1 MTIVTAL
8 RPTPAGVV
16 VELDG
21 VVWRT
26 LPVDAVVDAG
36 LGVGLVL
43 DRARA
48 VALARARRR
57 SRAEDVAVRALARR
71 EHSRTTLDARL
82 ARAGVGATV
91 RRETVER
98 AERRGL
104 VDDGRFAV
112 QRAQH
117 LAARGAG
124 DALVRDDLARQGIDE
139 PVTRSIVAE
148 LEPEAERAV
157 RIVAARGRSPRTIRY
172 LASKGFSEETL
183 EPYIAEIENGALG

>member
-26 LPVDAVVDAG
+26 LPVDAVVEAG
-36 LGVGLVL
+36 LGVGLEL

-104 VDDGRFAV
+104 VDDGRFAE

-117 LAARGAG
+117 LAERGAG

-139 PVTRSIVAE
+139 PVARSIVGRARAGGGTRCRGS
-148 LEPEAERAV
+148 LQHVGGARERSATS
-157 RIVAARGRSPRTIRY
+157 RRRGFPRRRSS
-172 LASKGFSEETL
+172 L
-183 EPYIAEIENGALG
+183 

>member
-57 SRAEDVAVRALARR
+57 SRADDVAVRALARR

-82 ARAGVGATV
+82 EYAVMDPPFLLADQRVTDTCARA
-91 RRETVER
+91 
-98 AERRGL
+98 
-104 VDDGRFAV
+104 
-112 QRAQH
+112 
-117 LAARGAG
+117 
-124 DALVRDDLARQGIDE
+124 
-139 PVTRSIVAE
+139 
-148 LEPEAERAV
+148 
-157 RIVAARGRSPRTIRY
+157 
-172 LASKGFSEETL
+172 
-183 EPYIAEIENGALG
+183 IEVV

>member
-1 MTIVTAL
+1 MTIVPAL
-8 RPTPAGVV
+8 RPPPAGVV

-57 SRAEDVAVRALARR
+57 SRADDVAVRALARR

-117 LAARGAG
+117 LAARGVG

-139 PVTRSIVAE
+139 PVARSIVAE
-148 LEPEAERAV
+148 LEPEAERAG
-157 RIVAARGRSPRTIRY
+157 RIVAARGRGPRTIRY

-183 EPYIAEIENGALG
+183 EPLIAEIENGALG

>member
-57 SRAEDVAVRALARR
+57 SRADDVAVRALARR

-104 VDDGRFAV
+104 VDDRRFAV

-117 LAARGAG
+117 LAGRGVG

-139 PVTRSIVAE
+139 PVARSIVAE
-148 LEPEAERAV
+148 LEPEAERAA

-172 LASKGFSEETL
+172 LAAKGFSEETL

>member
-8 RPTPAGVV
+8 RPTPAGIV

-57 SRAEDVAVRALARR
+57 SRADDVAVRAIARR

-98 AERRGL
+98 AERSGL

-139 PVTRSIVAE
+139 PVARSIVAE
-148 LEPEAERAV
+148 LEPEAERAAQ
-157 RIVAARGRSPRTIRY
+157 IVAAHGRSPRTIRY

-183 EPYIAEIENGALG
+183 EPLIAEIENGALG

>member
-139 PVTRSIVAE
+139 PVARSIVAE
-148 LEPEAERAV
+148 LEPEAERAA

-183 EPYIAEIENGALG
+183 EPLIAEIENGALG

>member
-8 RPTPAGVV
+8 QPTPAGVV

-36 LGVGLVL
+36 LHVGLVL

-57 SRAEDVAVRALARR
+57 SRADDVAVRAVARR

-98 AERRGL
+98 AERHGL

-112 QRAQH
+112 QRAQN
-117 LAARGAG
+117 LAGRGAG

-139 PVTRSIVAE
+139 PVARSIVAE
-148 LEPEAERAV
+148 LEPEAERAA

-183 EPYIAEIENGALG
+183 EPLIAEIENGALG

>member
-57 SRAEDVAVRALARR
+57 SRADDVAVRALARR

-104 VDDGRFAV
+104 FDDRRFAV

-117 LAARGAG
+117 LAGRGAG
-124 DALVRDDLARQGIDE
+124 DALVRADLARQGIDE
-139 PVTRSIVAE
+139 PVARSIVAE
-148 LEPEAERAV
+148 LEPEAERAA

-172 LASKGFSEETL
+172 LAAKGFSEETL

>member
-1 MTIVTAL
+1 MPGSVSGSSSTGRA
-8 RPTPAGVV
+8 P
-16 VELDG
+16 
-21 VVWRT
+21 WRS
-26 LPVDAVVDAG
+26 P
-36 LGVGLVL
+36 
-43 DRARA
+43 RAAAHRA
-48 VALARARRR
+48 D
-57 SRAEDVAVRALARR
+57 DVAVRALARR

-91 RRETVER
+91 RREAVER

-104 VDDGRFAV
+104 VDDGRFAE

-117 LAARGAG
+117 LAERGAG
-124 DALVRDDLARQGIDE
+124 DALVRDDLARQGFDE

-148 LEPEAERAV
+148 LEPEAERAA

-183 EPYIAEIENGALG
+183 EPLIAEIENGALG